1 VLPTKDQ
8 LERADV
14 TLWDFLSPRVAA
26 QHTPAV
32 VDALGDRRS
41 SWWVIAEL
49 GRRLGHDLVPEGADD
64 DVMLARIGKRSRCS
78 FDDLVAAGWVEVAHD
93 VPAPWVDAHVDR
105 LGGWRLAPD
114 LLVDQLAG
122 LTDPAPLVLVPRRQV
137 RHLNSQFAY
146 LDEPA
151 TIVVHPDDAAPAHVV
166 DGTRVVVRSAHG
178 SITGVARVDDAIRR
192 GAVSVPHG
200 HQDVNVNR
208 LTSKDDLDPITGM
221 ATYCAIPVTLEPAD
235 AVRG

>member
-1 VLPTKDQ
+1 VLPTNDQ

-32 VDALGDRRS
+32 VEPVGERRS
-41 SWWVIAEL
+41 SWWILAEI
-49 GRRLGHDLVPEGADD
+49 GRRLGFELAPEGADD
-64 DVMLARIGKRSRCS
+64 DAMLARIVKRARCS
-78 FDDLVAAGWVEVAHD
+78 FDELQRAGWVEAEHD
-93 VPAPWVDAHVDR
+93 LPAPWVERHLER
-105 LGGWRLAPD
+105 LGGWRLAPS
-114 LLVDQLAG
+114 LLVEQLAN
-122 LTDPAPLVLVPRRQV
+122 LPEPDALVLVPRRQV

-151 TIVVHPDDAAPAHVV
+151 AVLVHPDDAAAQHVA
-166 DGTRVVVRSAHG
+166 DGTPVVVRSAHG
-178 SITGVARVDDAIRR
+178 AVTAVAKVDDAIRR
-192 GAVSVPHG
+192 GAVSLPHG

-221 ATYCAIPVTLEPAD
+221 TVYSGIPVTLTREPAP
-235 AVRG
+235 GS